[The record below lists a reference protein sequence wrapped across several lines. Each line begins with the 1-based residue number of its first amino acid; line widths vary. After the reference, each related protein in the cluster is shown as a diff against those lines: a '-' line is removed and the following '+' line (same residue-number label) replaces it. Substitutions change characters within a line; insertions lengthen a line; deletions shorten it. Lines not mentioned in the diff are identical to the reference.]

1 MDFSSI
7 LAYILT
13 LLITALAGAAVE
25 LVRRKI
31 GVEGMR
37 QISLALEQKRTLALL
52 AVQFVEQVYWD
63 YAGEAKLAKASE
75 WLAARAAEHGI
86 KLTADEIQ
94 GLIESAL
101 RQMKDQFGTTWGKAI
116 A

>member
-1 MDFSSI
+1 MDFSSL
-7 LAYILT
+7 LAYIISV
-13 LLITALAGAAVE
+13 LITAGIGLLVE
-25 LVRRKI
+25 LIRRQI
-31 GVEGMR
+31 GIEGMK
-37 QISLALEQKRTLALL
+37 QISLTLAQKQVLATI
-52 AVQFVEQVYWD
+52 AVQFVEQAYKD

-101 RQMKDQFGTTWGKAI
+101 RQMKDQFGSTWGKAI